1 MTQAGVP
8 IKFRAEKIIDTVID
22 FTNRSLGQSC
32 SARLKI
38 SLSGNVKGVAIT
50 DAIRKGDVLSIN
62 ARMEKKR
69 GIKEDAKKM
78 RSFIALINKS
88 MDVAAVDEY
97 EQNKDVVEK
106 EFLH

>member
-1 MTQAGVP
+1 
-8 IKFRAEKIIDTVID
+8 
-22 FTNRSLGQSC
+22 
-32 SARLKI
+32 
-38 SLSGNVKGVAIT
+38 
-50 DAIRKGDVLSIN
+50 
-62 ARMEKKR
+62 MEKKR